1 MFYAVINSK
10 NRAKQLALI
19 EFAKNI
25 TEDLYF
31 FTNHE
36 LEDEACEVFTS
47 FEQVNI
53 DTDGIGVMLY
63 YGDSK
68 ASSEVQ
74 LKPLLLSHIITGLE
88 VLQHKGNLLLKVKL
102 DFNFVLGVRN
112 FQCVHSRAALPALLV
127 VR

>member
-1 MFYAVINSK
+1 MFYAVINSN

-19 EFAKNI
+19 EFAKTI

-31 FTNHE
+31 FTNLE

-47 FEQVNI
+47 FEQVNM

-88 VLQHKGNLLLKVKL
+88 VLQHKGNLLLKVKIRL
-102 DFNFVLGVRN
+102 
-112 FQCVHSRAALPALLV
+112 
-127 VR
+127 

>member
-19 EFAKNI
+19 EFAKTI

-31 FTNHE
+31 FTNLE

-47 FEQVNI
+47 FEQVNM
-53 DTDGIGVMLY
+53 DTDGIGVMFY

-88 VLQHKGNLLLKVKL
+88 VLQHKGNLLLKVKIRL
-102 DFNFVLGVRN
+102 
-112 FQCVHSRAALPALLV
+112 
-127 VR
+127 